1 MMSEP
6 YLEHTI
12 ALGAPSLTAG
22 LEAVLLISDSPL
34 EAVEL
39 ATAFGIP
46 EPEVLAA
53 LQELAEAYRTRG
65 SGIEVREVAGGWR
78 LYTSA
83 DCQQAVER
91 FIRDGQNARL
101 TQAALETLAIVAYRQ
116 PITRGRIA
124 AIRGVNVDGVV
135 RTLVQRGLIEPA
147 GAELDGQSIPFRTT
161 AYFLERMGLKSIA
174 ELPEIADLLPGIETL
189 TDLDASL

>member
-1 MMSEP
+1 MSDAF
-6 YLEHTI
+6 LEHTI
-12 ALGAPSLTAG
+12 ELGAPDLHSA
-22 LEAVLLISDSPL
+22 LEAVLLISDGPL
-34 EAVEL
+34 APVDL
-39 ATAFGIP
+39 ASAFGIP

-53 LQELAEAYRTRG
+53 LQALAGAYAERG

-78 LYTSA
+78 LYTA
-83 DCQQAVER
+83 VQCQQAVER

-116 PITRGRIA
+116 PISRGRIA

-147 GAELDGQSIPFRTT
+147 GEDTDGQSILFRTT
-161 AYFLERMGLKSIA
+161 TYFLERMGLRAIGD
-174 ELPEIADLLPGIETL
+174 LPDIADHLPGIDTL

>member
-1 MMSEP
+1 MSEP
-6 YLEHTI
+6 FLEHTI
-12 ALGAPSLTAG
+12 ELGAPSLPAA
-22 LEAVLLISDSPL
+22 LESVLLVSDVPL
-34 EAVEL
+34 APIDL
-39 ATAFGIP
+39 ATAFGVP

-53 LQELAEAYRTRG
+53 LEQLAADYRQRG
-65 SGIEVREVAGGWR
+65 SGIDVRQVAGGWR
-78 LYTSA
+78 LYTNVE
-83 DCQQAVER
+83 CQVAVER

-116 PITRGRIA
+116 PISRGRIA

-147 GAELDGQSIPFRTT
+147 GQELDGQSIPFRTT
-161 AYFLERMGLKSIA
+161 AYFLERMGLRSLSD
-174 ELPEIADLLPGIETL
+174 LPEIAEHLPGIETL

>member
-1 MMSEP
+1 MSEAF
-6 YLEHTI
+6 LEHTVE
-12 ALGAPSLTAG
+12 LGAPSLSAA
-22 LEAVLLISDSPL
+22 LEAALLVSDGPL
-34 EAVEL
+34 AAVDL
-39 ATAFGIP
+39 ATAFGVP
-46 EPEVLAA
+46 EPEVEAA
-53 LQELAEAYRTRG
+53 LQSLAASYLARE
-65 SGIEVREVAGGWR
+65 SGIEVRLVAGGWR

-83 DCQQAVER
+83 GCQTAVER

-116 PITRGRIA
+116 PISRGRIA

-147 GAELDGQSIPFRTT
+147 GEEHDGQSIVFRTT
-161 AYFLERMGLKSIA
+161 AYFLERMGLRSLE
-174 ELPEIADLLPGIETL
+174 ELPEIADHLPGIETL

>member
-1 MMSEP
+1 MSEVF
-6 YLEHTI
+6 LEHTVE
-12 ALGAPSLTAG
+12 LGAPSLEAA
-22 LEAVLLISDSPL
+22 LEAVLLVSDGPL
-34 EAVEL
+34 APVDL

-46 EPEVLAA
+46 EPEVETA
-53 LQELAEAYRTRG
+53 LQSLARAYAERG
-65 SGIEVREVAGGWR
+65 SGIEVRLVAGGWR
-78 LYTSA
+78 LYTA
-83 DCQQAVER
+83 GDCQSAVER

-116 PITRGRIA
+116 PISRGRIA

-147 GAELDGQSIPFRTT
+147 GEEHDGQSILFRTT
-161 AYFLERMGLKSIA
+161 TYFLERMGLRSLE
-174 ELPEIADLLPGIETL
+174 ELPEIADHLPGIETL

>member
-1 MMSEP
+1 MTEAF
-6 YLEHTI
+6 LEHTI
-12 ALGAPSLTAG
+12 ALGAPHLGAA
-22 LEAVLLISDSPL
+22 LEAVLLIADEPL
-34 EAVEL
+34 QPVDL

-46 EPEVLAA
+46 EPEIQQA
-53 LQELAEAYRTRG
+53 LEELSLAYRSRG
-65 SGIEVREVAGGWR
+65 SGIDVRRIAGGWR
-78 LYTSA
+78 LYTAA

-116 PITRGRIA
+116 PISRGRIA

-135 RTLVQRGLIEPA
+135 RTLVQRGLIEAA

-161 AYFLERMGLKSIA
+161 AYFLERMGIRSLD
-174 ELPEIADLLPGIETL
+174 ELPEIADHLPGIETL

>member
-1 MMSEP
+1 MSEP
-6 YLEHTI
+6 FLEHTI
-12 ALGAPSLTAG
+12 ELGAPSLPAA
-22 LEAVLLISDSPL
+22 LESVLLVSDVPL
-34 EAVEL
+34 APIDL
-39 ATAFGIP
+39 ATAFGVP

-53 LQELAEAYRTRG
+53 LEQLSADYRQRG
-65 SGIEVREVAGGWR
+65 SGIDVRAVAGGWR
-78 LYTSA
+78 LYTNV
-83 DCQQAVER
+83 DCQVAVER

-116 PITRGRIA
+116 PISRGRIA

-147 GAELDGQSIPFRTT
+147 GQELDGQSIPFRTT
-161 AYFLERMGLKSIA
+161 AYFLERMGLRSLSD
-174 ELPEIADLLPGIETL
+174 LPEIAEHLPGIETL

>member
-1 MMSEP
+1 MSDAF
-6 YLEHTI
+6 LDHTVE
-12 ALGAPSLTAG
+12 LGAPTLAAA
-22 LEAVLLISDSPL
+22 LEAVLLVSDGPL
-34 EAVEL
+34 AAVDI

-46 EPEVLAA
+46 EPDIDAA
-53 LQELAEAYRTRG
+53 LESLASAYRERG
-65 SGIEVREVAGGWR
+65 SGIEVRLVAEGWR

-83 DCQQAVER
+83 DCQAAVER

-116 PITRGRIA
+116 PISRGRIA

-147 GAELDGQSIPFRTT
+147 GDELDGQAIPFRTT
-161 AYFLERMGLKSIA
+161 AYFLERMGLRA
-174 ELPEIADLLPGIETL
+174 LTDLPEIAEHLPGIETL